1 MPDLFTT
8 LSIYGPRPVVCLD
21 CASFGGSAHDKG
33 GFLLVRR
40 SGYCNAL
47 IGRGDWRVLQRIDV
61 PRQCADFE
69 EASEAVK
76 AQRRKAIAFYDAKAK
91 EAACAEN

>member
-1 MPDLFTT
+1 MSDLFTT
-8 LSIYGPRPVVCLD
+8 LNIYGPRSVVCLD
-21 CASFGGSAHDKG
+21 CNHFAGSAHDRG

-40 SGYCNAL
+40 SGYCNTL

-69 EASEAVK
+69 EAAETVK
-76 AQRRKAIAFYDAKAK
+76 AQRRKAIAFYEAKAK
-91 EAACAEN
+91 EAACAGS

>member
-1 MPDLFTT
+1 MTDLFTT
-8 LSIYGPRPVVCLD
+8 LSIYGPRPVACLD
-21 CASFGGSAHDKG
+21 CAHFSGAAHDKG

-40 SGYCNAL
+40 SGYCDVL
-47 IGRGDWRVLQRIDV
+47 ITRGDWRVLQRIDV

-76 AQRRKAIAFYDAKAK
+76 AQRRKAIAFYTEKAK
-91 EAACAEN
+91 EAACAGS